1 MQMLRLI
8 TRNLNCC
15 LKQSTKQLHN
25 SCKVLSKDSA
35 SSSSDS
41 SDSDSDNGKKTIRRQ
56 FEKITKD
63 NVQNKTDSSDTS
75 NRLNSLLESLVDIA
89 KNKDTP
95 IKKIDVA
102 IQPKANRIKK
112 IKAIHKKNSDF
123 EKPLEEQLKGAA
135 KEVAKTFK
143 GDFRKTELE
152 LLSKVL
158 NVNIKPENNDNEATE
173 KESPSLKS
181 LLHTMKVDRYTPE
194 QSRSN
199 VQTSK
204 KILSYMKEPSVAESI
219 LYAKSQRK
227 HKNHK
232 KEKMVPELKG
242 HHNPLN
248 ILINIP
254 QKECSVNLS
263 TWDKMEKRENELA
276 TMTYPQNVFQEL
288 IQWTNQGK
296 IWNFPINNEQGMEEE
311 EKVHFSE
318 HIFLEHHLK
327 GWCPKRGPIKHFM
340 ELVCVGLSKNHYMT
354 IEEKK
359 GHINWYKEYFE
370 DKRGL
375 LQELGALDDKSS
387 ENVTFD
393 KKKQIEA

>member
-1 MQMLRLI
+1 MQRI
-8 TRNLNCC
+8 
-15 LKQSTKQLHN
+15 
-25 SCKVLSKDSA
+25 
-35 SSSSDS
+35 SSW
-41 SDSDSDNGKKTIRRQ
+41 RV
-56 FEKITKD
+56 
-63 NVQNKTDSSDTS
+63 NVK
-75 NRLNSLLESLVDIA
+75 
-89 KNKDTP
+89 
-95 IKKIDVA
+95 
-102 IQPKANRIKK
+102 
-112 IKAIHKKNSDF
+112 
-123 EKPLEEQLKGAA
+123 EQLKGAA

-158 NVNIKPENNDNEATE
+158 NVDIKPENNDNEATE
-173 KESPSLKS
+173 KESPSL
-181 LLHTMKVDRYTPE
+181 
-194 QSRSN
+194 N
-199 VQTSK
+199 
-204 KILSYMKEPSVAESI
+204 
-219 LYAKSQRK
+219 
-227 HKNHK
+227 N

-296 IWNFPINNEQGMEEE
+296 IWKFPINNEQGMEEE

-318 HIFLEHHLK
+318 HIFLEPHLK
-327 GWCPKRGPIKHFM
+327 SWCPKRGPIKHFM

-375 LQELGALDDKSS
+375 LQELGALDDKSI
-387 ENVTFD
+387 ENVTSD